1 MNFRKIRF
9 DQMAGL
15 RNWWA
20 GDRRSALTDFP
31 ELIYLDF
38 SELVYLDFH
47 ELISLEFIPWSA
59 FQRLWSGTN
68 LLFSALGCTHSKSS
82 QWWLN
87 HFPQSV
93 TLLSRFS
100 LPTLVFHSPTP
111 NVTWSFI
118 FMVPAQIPCVIS
130 SQTSI

>member
-1 MNFRKIRF
+1 
-9 DQMAGL
+9 MAGL

-31 ELIYLDF
+31 ELISLDF
-38 SELVYLDFH
+38 SELISLDFP
-47 ELISLEFIPWSA
+47 ELISLDFIPPSA

-68 LLFSALGCTHSKSS
+68 FVILSFGMYTLQKFSMVVESLSS
-82 QWWLN
+82 E
-87 HFPQSV
+87 SV
-93 TLLSRFS
+93 AFLSRFS
-100 LPTLVFHSPTP
+100 LPTLVLHRPTP

-118 FMVPAQIPCVIS
+118 FIVPGQISCVIS